1 MSLPRRAF
9 LRMSGGVLVSA
20 ATSSLAVP
28 AFAHLSAPAL
38 VGLKPTNCRTLS
50 FDCLHTGE
58 KLKADYWVDGQ
69 YLPDAL
75 NAINRTL
82 RDWRTGDVHPMEPKL
97 LDLLDQ
103 LGKRLESNAGF
114 QVICGY
120 RSPAT
125 NTMLH
130 ETSSGVA
137 SNSQHLFG
145 KAMDIRVAGRDL
157 KKVYNTALDMAV
169 GGAGYYP
176 KSDFVHVDV
185 GPVRHW
191 LG

>member
-20 ATSSLAVP
+20 VGSSLAVP
-28 AFAHLSAPAL
+28 AFAHLAAPAL
-38 VGLKPTNCRTLS
+38 VGLKPTDCRTLS

-58 KLKADYWVDGQ
+58 KLKADYWVDGK
-69 YLPDAL
+69 YVPDAL
-75 NAINRTL
+75 SAINRTL
-82 RDWRTGDVHPMEPKL
+82 RDWRTGDVHAMEPKL
-97 LDLLDQ
+97 LDLLDL
-103 LGKRLESNAGF
+103 LGKKLETKAGF

-120 RSPAT
+120 RSPVT
-125 NTMLH
+125 NAMLH
-130 ETSSGVA
+130 EKSSGVA
-137 SNSQHLFG
+137 SNSQHLLG
-145 KAMDIRVAGRDL
+145 KAMDIRVADRNL
-157 KKVYNTALDMAV
+157 KSVYNTALAMAV